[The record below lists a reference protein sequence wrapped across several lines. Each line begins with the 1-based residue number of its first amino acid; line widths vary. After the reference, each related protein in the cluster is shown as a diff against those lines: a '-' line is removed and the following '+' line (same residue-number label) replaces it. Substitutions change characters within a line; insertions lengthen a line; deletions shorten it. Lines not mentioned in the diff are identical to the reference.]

1 MIKLKPYEYEK
12 YNNVNIKE
20 HLKNISINFDYKNWF
35 EFSTRAMDV
44 YYNIENEISENY
56 DISRN
61 AISKQ
66 INVIRDKLKDYEN
79 KLNLHT
85 KKEKIYKALESTSDH
100 AVAEIIKNII

>member
-1 MIKLKPYEYEK
+1 MEEFIYYNELYDIYKPLLTIKQQQYFEEYY
-12 YNNVNIKE
+12 YNN
-20 HLKNISINFDYKNWF
+20 LSL
-35 EFSTRAMDV
+35 S
-44 YYNIENEISENY
+44 EISENY

-79 KLNLHT
+79 KLNLYT

>member
-1 MIKLKPYEYEK
+1 MEEFIYYNELYDIYKPLLTIKQQQYFEEYY
-12 YNNVNIKE
+12 YNN
-20 HLKNISINFDYKNWF
+20 LSL
-35 EFSTRAMDV
+35 S
-44 YYNIENEISENY
+44 EISENY

-66 INVIRDKLKDYEN
+66 INVIRDKLKGYEN

-85 KKEKIYKALESTSDH
+85 KKEKIYKALDSTSDH

>member
-1 MIKLKPYEYEK
+1 MEEFIYYNELYDIYKPLLTIKQQQYFEEYY
-12 YNNVNIKE
+12 YNN
-20 HLKNISINFDYKNWF
+20 LSL
-35 EFSTRAMDV
+35 S
-44 YYNIENEISENY
+44 EISENY

-85 KKEKIYKALESTSDH
+85 KKEK
-100 AVAEIIKNII
+100 NIQSFRKY

>member
-1 MIKLKPYEYEK
+1 MEHRIYLINLYDIYLNLLSEKQRTYFEEYY
-12 YNNVNIKE
+12 YNN
-20 HLKNISINFDYKNWF
+20 LSL
-35 EFSTRAMDV
+35 S
-44 YYNIENEISENY
+44 EISENY